1 MVAIDDF
8 VTSWNRFLD
17 DLVRAARLKA
27 KYKGQAAYR
36 ENLIPLLEEIVN
48 DLKEDNGCL
57 RTALQEEID
66 EDGTSESVLLY
77 LRKEFT
83 FFKEL
88 IEQIKNDQGDDND
101 DDGTDDAIDAGKTI
115 KESFEKLIKKLPK
128 RWKKILNVLNEI
140 LNLLKKGT

>member
-1 MVAIDDF
+1 MEAIDHF
-8 VTSWNRFLD
+8 VTAWNQFLD
-17 DLVRAARLKA
+17 DLVQAASLKA
-27 KYKGQAAYR
+27 KSKKQSAYQ
-36 ENLIPLLEEIVN
+36 NTLIPLLEEIVK

-57 RTALQEEID
+57 RTALQKEID

-83 FFKEL
+83 FFQEL
-88 IEQIKNDQGDDND
+88 IEQVKNDQDDDND

-115 KESFEKLIKKLPK
+115 KESFEKLIKKPPK